1 MTTTIAHTPP
11 KTKRPKKKVGIFHWI
26 EPDEG
31 PIHLHCPMVE
41 FRDYAVAL
49 VQHGS
54 TWLKLYWEPEPSMA
68 SDRCPERI
76 NTLAT
81 AFLSQPSTILLKGPL
96 RFSDNTVYGSAYV
109 HCRTVLMPYVRIR
122 NGITIPEADERID
135 RMLLGWGC
143 VS

>member
-1 MTTTIAHTPP
+1 
-11 KTKRPKKKVGIFHWI
+11 
-26 EPDEG
+26 
-31 PIHLHCPMVE
+31 MV
-41 FRDYAVAL
+41 
-49 VQHGS
+49 
-54 TWLKLYWEPEPSMA
+54 

-76 NTLAT
+76 NTLTT

-122 NGITIPEADERID
+122 NGITIPEADEGID

-143 VS
+143 VSYDDQGPIVICADEDDLFGAKMAVG

>member
-1 MTTTIAHTPP
+1 
-11 KTKRPKKKVGIFHWI
+11 
-26 EPDEG
+26 
-31 PIHLHCPMVE
+31 MVE

-135 RMLLGWGC
+135 RMLLG
-143 VS
+143 